1 MNEIKGILEMESTR
15 ERMSIVIG
23 RPKDFGIGNPD
34 GIPSPYA
41 TSSNEELQQ
50 VAEKDN
56 EALDLPND
64 LTCTACIDGRKC
76 LQNAD
81 GSEAKIR
88 LRRVGGSAANTG
100 VALNADSPVI
110 QGIDLDQPIDVI
122 AASIDTSVGYRS
134 AHLGGCGGA
143 NGEVKHHRAI
153 HEKPEILQAVKAFMS
168 IPVVRD
174 YLGVDYED
182 EIAERVRANAGKT
195 AAFLEAKGWNGQAY
209 VESVRDREPSQVE
222 DLEVDS
228 TDEKFHGHRESKIT
242 IIIGDLTSMQ
252 NDEFVWN
259 LKASMQV
266 AEKLGGTH
274 GTTSYKQALIAEIAK
289 HFAVV
294 DDLPSD
300 VTPIILQ
307 VA

>member
-15 ERMSIVIG
+15 ERISFVIG

-76 LQNAD
+76 LHNAD

-110 QGIDLDQPIDVI
+110 QGIDLEQPIDVMLLVLI
-122 AASIDTSVGYRS
+122 
-134 AHLGGCGGA
+134 HL
-143 NGEVKHHRAI
+143 
-153 HEKPEILQAVKAFMS
+153 
-168 IPVVRD
+168 
-174 YLGVDYED
+174 LGIV
-182 EIAERVRANAGKT
+182 
-195 AAFLEAKGWNGQAY
+195 Q
-209 VESVRDREPSQVE
+209 
-222 DLEVDS
+222 
-228 TDEKFHGHRESKIT
+228 
-242 IIIGDLTSMQ
+242 
-252 NDEFVWN
+252 
-259 LKASMQV
+259 
-266 AEKLGGTH
+266 
-274 GTTSYKQALIAEIAK
+274 LI
-289 HFAVV
+289 
-294 DDLPSD
+294 
-300 VTPIILQ
+300 
-307 VA
+307 